1 MLLNSDFMK
10 THDNYAIRHGAWFC
24 ENKVKQ
30 GTVVLL
36 SGRTE
41 FMEKYEEVISELN
54 HRGFDV
60 FSFDWRGQGLSSR
73 MLDERHKGF
82 IDTYET
88 YFKDLDLF
96 IKSIV
101 KPKAISPLIILAHS
115 MGGHIALRFIHDYP
129 GTINKA
135 ILISPMIDIVTFP
148 FPGWFI
154 RYLSLFMVKAGLQ
167 HAYALGSG
175 DFVLSK
181 EKFTGNRLTS
191 DPERFMDDKNAISE
205 NPNLALGGVTY
216 GWLAATFKSIKIL
229 SKPGYAEKIEIPVLI
244 VGGGSDRI
252 VSIRAQRTA
261 CASIKDCKLTVIRG
275 ARHEILKE
283 TDSIRSTF
291 WYEFDKFTGIGML

>member
-1 MLLNSDFMK
+1 MLSNSDFMK
-10 THDNYAIRHGAWFC
+10 THDNNVIRHGTWLC

-36 SGRTE
+36 GGRTE
-41 FMEKYEEVISELN
+41 FMEKYEEVIGELN

-73 MLDERHKGF
+73 MLAERHKGF
-82 IDTYET
+82 IDSYED
-88 YFKDLDLF
+88 YIKDLDLF

-129 GTINKA
+129 GTIDKA
-135 ILISPMIDIVTFP
+135 VLVSPMIDIVTFP
-148 FPGWFI
+148 FPGWFL

-167 HAYALGSG
+167 HAYALGSR

-191 DPERFMDDKNAISE
+191 DPERFMDDKNAISK
-205 NPNLALGGVTY
+205 NPDLALGGVTY

-229 SKPGYAEKIEIPVLI
+229 STPGYAEKINIPVLI
-244 VGGGSDRI
+244 VGAGSDRI
-252 VSIRAQRTA
+252 VSIRAQKTT
-261 CASIKDCKLTVIRG
+261 CASIRGGKFTVIG
-275 ARHEILKE
+275 DARHEILKE
-283 TDSIRSTF
+283 VDSIRSTF
-291 WYEFDKFTGIGML
+291 WCEFDRFTGIRMC